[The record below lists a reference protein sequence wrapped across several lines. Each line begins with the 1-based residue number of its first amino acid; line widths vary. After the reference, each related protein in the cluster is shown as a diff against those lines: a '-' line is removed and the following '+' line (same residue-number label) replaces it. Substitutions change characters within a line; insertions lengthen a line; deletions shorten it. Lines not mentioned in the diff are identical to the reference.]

1 MKTLHPKD
9 ITAADRPFM
18 AARGNADGT
27 VTLYY
32 PGDAVPALT
41 QTGAPN
47 CPASVTN
54 RQFRLALTHA
64 GLRAAA
70 EAYVTAGSQD
80 LKDWWA
86 YEQDIQRQHPL
97 ILAAMAAL
105 GVTDAQA
112 DAVFS
117 LAQTL

>member
-1 MKTLHPKD
+1 MKTLRPHD
-9 ITAADRPFM
+9 ITASDRTFV

-32 PGDAVPALT
+32 AGDTIPSLP

-54 RQFRLALTHA
+54 RQFRLALTRA

-70 EAYVTAGSQD
+70 EAYVAAGNQD
-80 LKDWWA
+80 LKDWWLC
-86 YEQDIQRQHPL
+86 EPDIQRQHPL

-112 DAVFS
+112 DAVFT
-117 LAQTL
+117 LAVTL

>member
-1 MKTLHPKD
+1 MKTLNPQD

-32 PGDAVPALT
+32 QGDTIPPSPSLPT
-41 QTGAPN
+41 LN
-47 CPASVTN
+47 CPPSVTN
-54 RQFRLALTHA
+54 RQFRLALTRV

-70 EAYVTAGSQD
+70 EAYVAAGSQD
-80 LKDWWA
+80 LKDWWLC
-86 YEQDIQRQHPL
+86 EPDIQRQHPL

-112 DAVFS
+112 DAVF
-117 LAQTL
+117 TLSETL